1 MGLLARLKTKNRSA
15 WSTLFLP
22 NVHLLDKKSGNL
34 SQNEYLQRV
43 SEPMHIF
50 ITGIWIN
57 TMPATCSMALFFIAE
72 EDFNHV
78 KLVKILLWG
87 TNALD
92 LVNTN

>member
-34 SQNEYLQRV
+34 SQKSFGANAHFHNRNMDKHHACNMQHGSV
-43 SEPMHIF
+43 
-50 ITGIWIN
+50 
-57 TMPATCSMALFFIAE
+57 FFIAE

-92 LVNTN
+92 PVYTN

>member
-1 MGLLARLKTKNRSA
+1 M
-15 WSTLFLP
+15 
-22 NVHLLDKKSGNL
+22 DKHHACN
-34 SQNEYLQRV
+34 
-43 SEPMHIF
+43 
-50 ITGIWIN
+50 
-57 TMPATCSMALFFIAE
+57 MALFFIAE